1 MEVMEYK
8 RECREGILKIACV
21 CFAMLWMITS
31 DGQQDLRTKA
41 ISTYDRFLASPF
53 PAMDFE
59 TIDSS
64 IFNTSALAHKTVY
77 VDFWFTACPP
87 CLKQIPY
94 AKQLHAYFAADTNVV
109 FLNIC
114 IENNDRK
121 QAWTRMVKEK
131 AIGGINVFYARN
143 RPQKINLLRQFNIV
157 DYPTYL
163 LLNNLKV
170 MGYDAPAPSEK
181 GWVHWAIYEA
191 AKNIPLSTSYALL
204 VNKTK
209 QANDYL
215 TQNWPLIEGSEI
227 P

>member
-1 MEVMEYK
+1 
-8 RECREGILKIACV
+8 
-21 CFAMLWMITS
+21 MLTS
-31 DGQQDLRTKA
+31 DGQQAIPGKA
-41 ISTYDRFLASPF
+41 NNKYDRFLDSPF

-94 AKQLHAYFAADTNVV
+94 AKQLHAYFASDTNVV
-109 FLNIC
+109 FLNVC
-114 IENNDRK
+114 IENVDRK
-121 QAWTRMVKEK
+121 QVWKTMVKEK

-157 DYPTYL
+157 DYPTCL
-163 LLNNLKV
+163 LLNNLYV
-170 MGYDAPAPSEK
+170 IGYDAPAPSEK

-191 AKNIPLSTSYALL
+191 TKNIPLPTSYALL
-204 VNKTK
+204 ADKSKV
-209 QANDYL
+209 ANDYL
-215 TQNWPLIEGSEI
+215 YENWSLIEGSKG